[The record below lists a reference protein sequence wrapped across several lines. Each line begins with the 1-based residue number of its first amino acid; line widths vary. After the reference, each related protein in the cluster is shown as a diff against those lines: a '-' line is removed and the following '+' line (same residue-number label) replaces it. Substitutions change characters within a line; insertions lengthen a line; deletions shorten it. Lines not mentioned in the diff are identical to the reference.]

1 MMFPSRSYW
10 FVLVIILGI
19 GAWLRLN
26 NLNVVEFK
34 RDEANL
40 SQLALNLVRGE
51 SIPLL
56 GIISSVGIPNSP
68 VSAYVLAIPY
78 AFSSSPVIATAFIGV
93 LNLLALLLMALMA
106 RRYYGDAVSLIA
118 VLIYAVS
125 PWAVIYSRKIW
136 AQDMLPPF
144 IIATVWLAVL
154 ALVEQKRWAGL
165 FCLPLLAL
173 TIQIH
178 YSAILVVAPVIC
190 LMALYWRAI
199 PPSFWLGI
207 LPASLC
213 FLPFVVGL
221 AQANLFDPIRIQ
233 EVLANRSTPPV
244 ETSESIINT
253 SAIEYAGL
261 TVSGTDIHSLTGP
274 QVFRDYLAGLPN
286 LYPLFNLI
294 NLILVAGVIRLFIRS
309 WRSIDQRRSM
319 DMVLLSLVLVPVIVF
334 SVNWTVPYPHY
345 FILIMPA
352 AFTIVAIFLVDLFR
366 WMTKWNLLQ
375 QVYLISGTLLV
386 GIILVG
392 QVLYWGRL
400 IETLNSRYTPD
411 GFGVPLGR
419 LMDIRQEV
427 LNQAPDQVIANV
439 NGMAIGVDDGPSVWN
454 FLLADVDRVRFVDER
469 TKLLASTG
477 TGLLLTDSCPNGS
490 AGLTYPLREPTE
502 GCYQLSGYDWQIVPV
517 PSDAQSLSNGV
528 QILKATWDSV
538 SACIEID
545 WAISQPTS
553 QDYFFKVHL
562 IGRDGNRVA
571 IADGPAW
578 PGEFWLPGDTV
589 QSQYCVPANTDITSI
604 ARAEIGMYT
613 YDGITFGN
621 VDVLDTA
628 GNPIGQSIQ
637 VAFQ

>member
-1 MMFPSRSYW
+1 MIPSRSYW
-10 FVLVIILGI
+10 FALLVIVGL
-19 GAWLRLN
+19 GAWLRLS
-26 NLNVVEFK
+26 NLDVVEFK

-40 SQLALNLVRGE
+40 SQLALNLARGE
-51 SIPLL
+51 TIPLL

-78 AFSSSPVIATAFIGV
+78 AFSSSPVIATAFIGL
-93 LNLLALLLMALMA
+93 LNLLALLLIGLMS
-106 RRYYGDAVSLIA
+106 RRYYGNAVSLIA
-118 VLIYAVS
+118 ALIYAVS

-144 IIATVWLAVL
+144 IIATVWLTVL
-154 ALVEQKRWAGL
+154 ALVEHKRWAGL
-165 FCLPLLAL
+165 LCLPLLAL

-190 LMALYWRAI
+190 LMSLYWRAI
-199 PPSFWLGI
+199 PRSFWLGI

-213 FLPFVVGL
+213 FLPFVIGL
-221 AQANLFDPIRIQ
+221 FQANLFDPIRIQ
-233 EVLANRSTPPV
+233 EVLAKHSTPTA
-244 ETSESIINT
+244 ETTESIINT
-253 SAIEYAGL
+253 SAIQYAAL

-274 QVFRDYLAGLPN
+274 QVFRDYLAGMPDF
-286 LYPLFNLI
+286 YPLFNLI
-294 NLILVAGVIRLFIRS
+294 NVILAAGVIRLFIRS
-309 WRSIDQRRSM
+309 WRYTDQRRSV

-352 AFTIVAIFLVDLFR
+352 AFTIVAISLVDLFR
-366 WMTKWNLLQ
+366 WMTNWNRLQ
-375 QVYLISGTLLV
+375 QVYLISGILLV
-386 GIILVG
+386 GIILIG

-400 IETLNSRYTPD
+400 VETLNSRYTPD

-427 LNQAPDQVIANV
+427 LNQAPDQVIASV
-439 NGMAIGVDDGPSVWN
+439 NGMAIGVDDGTSVWN

-477 TGLLLTDSCPNGS
+477 TALLLSNSCPIGEQ
-490 AGLTYPLREPTE
+490 GLTYPLREPAE
-502 GCYQLSGYDWQIVPV
+502 GCYMLTDYPWQVVMI

-528 QILKATWDSV
+528 QILNATWDSV
-538 SACIEID
+538 SGCIEID

-562 IGRDGNRVA
+562 IGSDGNRVA

-578 PGEFWLPGDTV
+578 PGQFWLPGDTV

-604 ARAEIGMYT
+604 TRAEIGMYT

-621 VDVLDTA
+621 VDVLDSA